1 MPTRCVSLDASLS
14 TGMMNKQKNSES
26 MANPLAV
33 RVCGSHQ
40 RVYASAHD
48 ISYHNS
54 VIPGKYCKV
63 IKSSNKVPPRSD
75 VAGYEDPKGE
85 NREGVHESLSL
96 AHHRVRGGLRT
107 GGDRNK
113 KNHAADSE

>member
-1 MPTRCVSLDASLS
+1 M
-14 TGMMNKQKNSES
+14 
-26 MANPLAV
+26 
-33 RVCGSHQ
+33 
-40 RVYASAHD
+40 YASAHD
-48 ISYHNS
+48 NSYHNS

-96 AHHRVRGGLRT
+96 AHHRVRGALGRE
-107 GGDRNK
+107 GDMRK
-113 KNHAADSE
+113 KNHADDSD